1 MKIERWFR
9 RFALCMFFFICVCFS
24 CFTSGCATEAPVK
37 RFPALI
43 THFSKNGIVI
53 NGVGQLAY
61 QLAQAEA
68 GYCFRI
74 GKREIGVYQYNLER
88 KKQRHRYQLVVD
100 SGVLYINGKKFK
112 ALINGPFVMI
122 DFDTHPDQT
131 KIVKAFESF

>member
-1 MKIERWFR
+1 MRIEKLIRAFV
-9 RFALCMFFFICVCFS
+9 LCATISILACSSIFF
-24 CFTSGCATEAPVK
+24 SGCATARPEK
-37 RFPALI
+37 TFPDLI
-43 THFSKNGIVI
+43 THFSRNGII
-53 NGVGQLAY
+53 ITGIGQLAY
-61 QLAQAEA
+61 QLAQAEG

-88 KKQRHRYQLVVD
+88 KKQRHRYQLVED

-122 DFDTHPDQT
+122 DFDTHPDEA

>member
-1 MKIERWFR
+1 MKIERWSR
-9 RFALCMFFFICVCFS
+9 RFALCFILLVFS
-24 CFTSGCATEAPVK
+24 CSFCFLAGCATEQPAK
-37 RFPALI
+37 TFPDLI
-43 THFSKNGIVI
+43 THFSRNGVVI
-53 NGVGQLAY
+53 TGVGQLAY

-88 KKQRHRYQLVVD
+88 KKQQHRYRLVKD

-112 ALINGPFVMI
+112 AMINGPFVMI
-122 DFDTHPDQT
+122 DFDTHPEEA

>member
-1 MKIERWFR
+1 MKIERWSR
-9 RFALCMFFFICVCFS
+9 RFALCVVLFVFSCFS
-24 CFTSGCATEAPVK
+24 CFLSGCATERPPK
-37 RFPALI
+37 TFPDLI
-43 THFSKNGIVI
+43 THFSKNGVII

-88 KKQRHRYQLVVD
+88 KKQRHRYQLVKD

-112 ALINGPFVMI
+112 ALINGSFVMI
-122 DFDTHPDQT
+122 DFDTHPDGA
-131 KIVKAFESF
+131 KIAKAFESF

>member
-1 MKIERWFR
+1 MMFVRLSR
-9 RFALCMFFFICVCFS
+9 GVALSVLLLVSICSVLLFS
-24 CFTSGCATEAPVK
+24 SCATEKPRK
-37 RFPALI
+37 TFPDLI
-43 THFSKNGIVI
+43 THFARNGVII

-88 KKQRHRYQLVVD
+88 KKQRHRYRLVGD

-122 DFDTHPDQT
+122 DFDTHPEEE
-131 KIVKAFESF
+131 KIVKAFQSF